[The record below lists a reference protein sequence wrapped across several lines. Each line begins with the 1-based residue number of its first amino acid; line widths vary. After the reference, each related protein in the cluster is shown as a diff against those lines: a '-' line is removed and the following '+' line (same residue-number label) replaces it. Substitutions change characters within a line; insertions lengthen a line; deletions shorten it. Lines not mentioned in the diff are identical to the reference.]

1 MATEGKNEK
10 NEKPLSQNQEP
21 ETQDS
26 KLTDSKSSVPDQGQ
40 LSETPEI
47 TKPLENDASKP
58 ENEKKPLQPEEKD
71 TTDPTDDKGEEEK
84 TPKTPA
90 DEDPPELKE
99 QLAETPETIK
109 PLENAASTP
118 EKEKKP
124 LQPEEKNT
132 TGPTDDK
139 GEEKETPKTP
149 PVKAPSEL
157 QEQLAETPTTTKPL
171 ESDVSKPENEK
182 KPPQPEEK
190 NITGPTDDKGEE
202 KETPKTPADEK
213 HHHESPE
220 LHDTPDHEE
229 EHHLDYSNYSKIQLV
244 QVLHSLLK
252 STDMSQVNKIIK
264 EIKPVY
270 DELFFSLKDK
280 AYKQY
285 LEDGGEKDGFEYK
298 GDDSDRQFRES
309 YDTLKERRNNYF
321 NSQVKSREDNLVT
334 KQSLLELLRRIVDSE
349 ETTASIAD
357 LKKIE
362 QEWRSIGPVAP
373 QHARSLWAN
382 FHALRNRFYDHRS
395 IYFELKELDRN
406 KNLKLKSH
414 IIDKA
419 EQLENTESL
428 KDAIR
433 ELNELHEEFKLIG
446 PVPHEEQEPLWQR
459 FKVASDKIYAN
470 RKHYYEELKEKFKI
484 NLTAKEA
491 LIDKIREFSTFDS
504 DRITE
509 WNDKTKELLGVQ
521 KEWESIGGLQKDK
534 AKKINK
540 AFWSEFKTFFNR
552 KGHFFKKIEESR
564 KENLEKKKA
573 ILEKANDLKNS
584 EDFDKTA
591 EALKHLQK
599 QWREIGPVPIKY
611 KDKIYKE
618 FKKACDS
625 FFNQRRKHLE
635 QVENSYEDNLKK
647 KEALCEELK
656 KMGEGTINLDRITE
670 IEASWGKIGFVPKNS
685 IKSIQK
691 KFLDTINALVDAAE
705 IPDRDKHIY
714 KFKARFSKMNYGPNA
729 DKFLQQKENTLRRQV
744 TKLEN
749 DINLWRNNL
758 DFFAKSRTAD
768 KLKEEFNKKIS
779 DAERELQEYKDQL
792 KVLNKI

>member
-1 MATEGKNEK
+1 MATEGKNEE
-10 NEKPLSQNQEP
+10 NEKLKSLNQES
-21 ETQDS
+21 EKQDLKS
-26 KLTDSKSSVPDQGQ
+26 TDSKSSVSDQEQ
-40 LSETPEI
+40 QAEDPEA
-47 TKPLENDASKP
+47 TKPLENDASHP
-58 ENEKKPLQPEEKD
+58 ENETKSLQSEVKD
-71 TTDPTDDKGEEEK
+71 TTDPPDDKGEKELPKTPVAEKHQPEAPELQEQQTEKPEATKPLENTVSPLPEKETKSLQSEEKNTVDPTDDKGEEEP
-84 TPKTPA
+84 PKTPVV
-90 DEDPPELKE
+90 
-99 QLAETPETIK
+99 
-109 PLENAASTP
+109 
-118 EKEKKP
+118 
-124 LQPEEKNT
+124 EEH
-132 TGPTDDK
+132 
-139 GEEKETPKTP
+139 
-149 PVKAPSEL
+149 
-157 QEQLAETPTTTKPL
+157 Q
-171 ESDVSKPENEK
+171 
-182 KPPQPEEK
+182 
-190 NITGPTDDKGEE
+190 
-202 KETPKTPADEK
+202 
-213 HHHESPE
+213 HESPE
-220 LHDTPDHEE
+220 IHEHSHENPEHEE
-229 EHHLDYSNYSKIQLV
+229 EHHLDYTNYDKKQLV
-244 QVLHSLLK
+244 QVLQSLLK
-252 STDMSQVNKIIK
+252 STDMSQVSKIIK

-270 DELFFSLKDK
+270 DELFFNLKDK

-285 LEDGGEKDGFEYK
+285 IEDGGEKDGFEYK
-298 GDDSDRQFRES
+298 GDDLDRQFRES
-309 YDTLKERRNNYF
+309 YDTLKECRDNYF
-321 NSQVKSREDNLVT
+321 NSRVKSREDNLAA

-362 QEWRSIGPVAP
+362 QQWRNIGPVAP

-382 FHALRNRFYDHRS
+382 FHALRNRYYDHRS

-406 KNLKLKSH
+406 KNLKLKRH
-414 IIDKA
+414 LIDKA
-419 EQLENTESL
+419 EKLENIENL

-484 NLTAKEA
+484 NLIAKQA
-491 LIDKIREFSTFDS
+491 LIDKVKEFTTFES

-509 WNDKTKELLGVQ
+509 WNDKTKELLAIQ

-564 KENLEKKKA
+564 KENLEKKNA
-573 ILEKANDLKNS
+573 LLEKANELKNS

-591 EALKHLQK
+591 DALKQLQK
-599 QWREIGPVPIKY
+599 QWREIGPVPIKF
-611 KDKIYKE
+611 KDKVYKE

-625 FFNQRRKHLE
+625 FFDQRRKHLE

-656 KMGEGTINLDRITE
+656 KMGEGKIDLDRITE
-670 IEASWGKIGFVPKNS
+670 IEAEWGKIGFVPKNS

-691 KFLDTINALVDAAE
+691 RFLDTVNALVDASE
-705 IPDRDKHIY
+705 MPDRDKHIY

-768 KLKEEFNKKIS
+768 KLKEEFNKKID

>member
-10 NEKPLSQNQEP
+10 NEKTLSQNQES

-26 KLTDSKSSVPDQGQ
+26 KLTDSKSSVSDQEQ
-40 LSETPEI
+40 LVETPET
-47 TKPLENDASKP
+47 TKSLENAASTP
-58 ENEKKPLQPEEKD
+58 ENKKESLQPEEKI
-71 TTDPTDDKGEEEK
+71 TTDPTDDKGEEE
-84 TPKTPA
+84 
-90 DEDPPELKE
+90 
-99 QLAETPETIK
+99 
-109 PLENAASTP
+109 
-118 EKEKKP
+118 
-124 LQPEEKNT
+124 
-132 TGPTDDK
+132 
-139 GEEKETPKTP
+139 ETPKALTVEDSP
-149 PVKAPSEL
+149 EL
-157 QEQLAETPTTTKPL
+157 QEQLAESSKAPKL
-171 ESDVSKPENEK
+171 SESDATSPENEK
-182 KPPQPEEK
+182 KPLHSEEK
-190 NITGPTDDKGEE
+190 DPIDPKDGKGEE
-202 KETPKTPADEK
+202 KEALKTPGDKE
-213 HHHESPE
+213 HQHESPE
-220 LHDTPDHEE
+220 LHEHPDHEE
-229 EHHLDYSNYSKIQLV
+229 EHHLDYSNYSKKQLV
-244 QVLHSLLK
+244 QVLQSLLK
-252 STDMSQVNKIIK
+252 STDMSQVSKIIK

-270 DELFFSLKDK
+270 DELFFNLKDK

-321 NSQVKSREDNLVT
+321 NSQVKSREDNLIT

-362 QEWRSIGPVAP
+362 QEWRNIGPVAP

-509 WNDKTKELLGVQ
+509 WNDKTKELLDVQ
-521 KEWESIGGLQKDK
+521 KEWELIGGLQKDK

-540 AFWSEFKTFFNR
+540 TFWSEFKTFFNR

-564 KENLEKKKA
+564 KENLEMKKVL
-573 ILEKANDLKNS
+573 LEKANDLKNS

-691 KFLDTINALVDAAE
+691 KFLDTVNALVDASE

-729 DKFLQQKENTLRRQV
+729 DKFLQQKENTLRRQI